1 MWEGEEILN
10 FLFHDKKASDFHH
23 FGVKN
28 PGCWLGV
35 RGVEVSELSVG
46 PAGGPGSRG
55 GARLAARLWG
65 PAGWSSFLTVRWPDT
80 RDHVPKVCFSLE
92 KNVTNCVYIL
102 APCKVFFVFFFF
114 FLI

>member
-46 PAGGPGSRG
+46 RPVA
-55 GARLAARLWG
+55 LG
-65 PAGWSSFLTVRWPDT
+65 PAVERGWQHGSGDP
-80 RDHVPKVCFSLE
+80 RDGPHS
-92 KNVTNCVYIL
+92 
-102 APCKVFFVFFFF
+102 
-114 FLI
+114 